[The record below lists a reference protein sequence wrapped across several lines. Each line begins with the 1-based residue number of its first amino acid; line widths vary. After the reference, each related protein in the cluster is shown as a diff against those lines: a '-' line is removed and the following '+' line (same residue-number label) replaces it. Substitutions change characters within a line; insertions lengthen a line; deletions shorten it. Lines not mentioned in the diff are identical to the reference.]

1 MITSKIKE
9 LAATK
14 AKMADLEKSI
24 AAQLTKELAALPAQ
38 YGFASAEE
46 FARAVLGSGGKA
58 GKRGVTIN
66 PVGKK
71 PRKARVEITDAMR
84 AKVKE
89 LAEAGKTGAE
99 IATAVGISIPS
110 VQNVKKALGIV
121 AKK

>member
-46 FARAVLGSGGKA
+46 FARAVLASGGKP
-58 GKRGVTIN
+58 GKRGVTMN

-99 IATAVGISIPS
+99 IAAAVGISIPS